1 MTSRVSIDRVLSVGV
16 EEEFVLCD
24 ARDRSTVPAASDVL
38 TKVEGELGGRVQREL
53 YATQIEI
60 NSRPRTSVLGL
71 RTDLVEARHV
81 VAAAAETTGSLL
93 VGSGTSVLTTSPLP
107 LAEGARYAAVAER
120 FASIVRTVPSESCG
134 CHVHL
139 GTLNREDALALS
151 NHLRPWLPVIQALA
165 VNSPYSAAR
174 DRGYASWRY
183 FQESRWPTVGPAP
196 LTDGRRYEEGVRALL
211 RDGRILDRGMLYWWA
226 RPSEHLPTLEVRVAD
241 VSADVDVT
249 VLIAML
255 LRGLAT
261 TVLAG
266 LRTGGSSP
274 ARIGRRRLVQ
284 AHRSVARRG
293 LAGWGVDPVAGRAAP
308 LTVLVDHLV
317 EVSRPGLDAVGDTG
331 AVRLLLADVLA
342 HGTGADR
349 QRADLRRRGSLP
361 DVVDGL
367 ARRTV
372 AE

>member
-24 ARDRSTVPAASDVL
+24 AADRSTVPAAQDVL
-38 TKVEGELGGRVQREL
+38 TKVEGALAGRVQPEL

-60 NSRPRTSVLGL
+60 NSRPRTSVLSL
-71 RTDLVEARHV
+71 RTDLVDARQV

-93 VGSGTSVLTTSPLP
+93 VGSGTSVLATPPLP
-107 LAEGARYAAVAER
+107 LAPGVRYAAVAER
-120 FASIVRTVPSESCG
+120 FSSIVENAPSESCG

-139 GTLNREDALALS
+139 GSLSREDALALS

-183 FQESRWPTVGPAP
+183 FQESRWPTVRPAP
-196 LTDGRRYEEGVRALL
+196 LTDGRRYEDEMRGLL
-211 RDGRILDRGMLYWWA
+211 RDGRILDRRMLYWWA

-241 VSADVDVT
+241 ASADVDVT

-255 LRGLAT
+255 LRGLGT
-261 TVLAG
+261 TVLAS
-266 LRTGGSSP
+266 LRTGAPTP
-274 ARIGRRRLVQ
+274 ARVSRRRLVQ

-293 LAGWGVDPVAGRAAP
+293 LAGWGVDPAAGHGAP
-308 LTVLVDHLV
+308 LTVLLDHLV
-317 EVSRPGLDAVGDTG
+317 EVSTPGLDAAGDTG
-331 AVRLLLADVLA
+331 AVRRLLAGVLA
-342 HGTGADR
+342 YGTGADR
-349 QRADLRRRGSLP
+349 QRADHRRRGSLP

-367 ARRTV
+367 AHRTV
-372 AE
+372 AD